1 MLGITRWHV
10 FKIPAAIPCVAV
22 YSRTGIGLSHVA
34 CGNCHAMA
42 TEHDL
47 RRHRHQDQVESRL
60 SDKTF
65 GRPKRL
71 GHNVVRDS
79 GVGEGLDPK
88 RYWG

>member
-10 FKIPAAIPCVAV
+10 FKIPAAILCVAV

-34 CGNCHAMA
+34 CGNCHAMTTDTIFVDIDTKTRSVDA
-42 TEHDL
+42 IY
-47 RRHRHQDQVESRL
+47 
-60 SDKTF
+60 KTF

-79 GVGEGLDPK
+79 GVGEG
-88 RYWG
+88 